1 MDVEIGVTNEQSMKV
16 AAFLGFNDSLVRTAA
31 SQIRNLYN
39 LFINIDA
46 TQVEINPFAETHDD
60 RGKLIYLKVCSPL
73 PPPLCCGVRFIT
85 QLFFFIFY
93 LVSCP
98 FFPHPTGSE
107 KASSKHCTKRLPMRT
122 SRVPIAAYLI

>member
-73 PPPLCCGVRFIT
+73 PPPYVAVYDLLRNFSFLYFI
-85 QLFFFIFY
+85 
-93 LVSCP
+93 
-98 FFPHPTGSE
+98 
-107 KASSKHCTKRLPMRT
+107 
-122 SRVPIAAYLI
+122 